1 MRCVSGS
8 SRAKDFLTVTSTI
21 ALPQNRTIHRRVLN
35 NGITVLVI
43 ENPSADI
50 IAARLFLKA
59 GTRWESREK
68 AGLSHLLSAVL
79 TKGTE
84 RLSSLDIA
92 ERVESIGASLGTDA
106 ASDYFL
112 LSLKTVSSDFADML
126 SLAAELMRSPTFP
139 EAEVELEQRLTLQA
153 IRSQQEQPF
162 TVAFD
167 QLRQAM
173 YGQHPYALSGLG
185 TEETVSQLT
194 RQDLQE
200 YYETHFRP
208 DNLVI
213 SIAGRITPD
222 EAVALV
228 EESFGDWS
236 AGSKQRPTL
245 NFPAIAGQSN
255 GTSPTEH
262 RVTTPQETQ
271 QSIVMLGYLAPSLQ
285 AHGTMTDY
293 AALKLLNTYLGN
305 GLSSRL
311 FVELREKRGL
321 AYEVSAFYP
330 TRLNTSHFV
339 TYMGTAPVN
348 TAIALDGL
356 KTEIERL
363 RTTPLTSEELQTAK
377 NKLLGQYA
385 LGKQTNS
392 QLAQIFGWY
401 ETLELGVEFDTRFQE
416 EVAAVTA
423 ETAQSAALRCFETAY
438 ISLLGPAPLIGE

>member
-1 MRCVSGS
+1 M
-8 SRAKDFLTVTSTI
+8 TSTI
-21 ALPQNRTIHRRVLN
+21 ALPQNRTIHRTVLS

-68 AGLSHLLSAVL
+68 AGVSHLIAAVL
-79 TKGTE
+79 TKGTD
-84 RLSSLDIA
+84 RFSSLDIA
-92 ERVESIGASLGTDA
+92 EQVESIGASLGTDS

-112 LSLKTVSSDFADML
+112 VSLKTVSSDFADML

-139 EAEVELEQRLTLQA
+139 EAEVELERRLTLQA

-185 TEETVSQLT
+185 TEETVAQLT
-194 RQDLQE
+194 RQDLQD
-200 YYETHFRP
+200 YYHTHFRP
-208 DNLVI
+208 DHLTI
-213 SIAGRITPD
+213 SIAGRMTPN

-228 EESFGDWS
+228 EETFGDWEAPS
-236 AGSKQRPTL
+236 QPRPLLQLPKITPTPQRV
-245 NFPAIAGQSN
+245 I
-255 GTSPTEH
+255 
-262 RVTTPQETQ
+262 TPQETQ
-271 QSIVMLGYLAPSLQ
+271 QSIVMLGYLAPALQ
-285 AHGTMTDY
+285 AEDAMTDY

-330 TRLNTSHFV
+330 TRLDTSHFV
-339 TYMGTAPVN
+339 TYMGTSPAN
-348 TAIALDGL
+348 TTIALDGL
-356 KTEIERL
+356 KTEVDRL
-363 RTTPLTSEELQTAK
+363 RTTSLSSDELQTAK

-401 ETLELGVEFDTRFQE
+401 ETLGLGVGFDTRFQE

-423 ETAQSAALRCFETAY
+423 EAAQEAATRCFETAY
-438 ISLLGPAPLIGE
+438 ISLLGPAEAVEQ